1 MAADPVDS
9 STPEQ
14 PSSGDQMH
22 VTSTGT
28 PAEDRE
34 GERTENMLWS
44 LKEDAKWGKDIETQ
58 KKAIRDLEK
67 IGTPALGHLEE
78 IWSVIPPGEMRQ
90 YCSDAISRI
99 IRRQPS
105 KAKTIEEKRA
115 NETSL

>member
-9 STPEQ
+9 LTPEQ
-14 PSSGDQMH
+14 SSGDDRMH

-67 IGTPALGHLEE
+67 IGAPALGHLEE

-90 YCSDAISRI
+90 YCIDAISRI
-99 IRRQPS
+99 IGHQPS
-105 KAKTIEEKRA
+105 KAKTIEGKKVI
-115 NETSL
+115 ETSL